1 MFIPTLSLTKSD
13 SKRLGELAE
22 AYFGMADCT
31 GLAKEAE
38 RLFARQ
44 APWSDVRVAH
54 FPTGFE
60 AKQIRLAVFID
71 FHLPQAV
78 FLTKGEAGDA

>member
-1 MFIPTLSLTKSD
+1 MFVPTLDLTAAD

-22 AYFGMADCT
+22 QFFGQADCSA
-31 GLAKEAE
+31 LAKEAE
-38 RLFARQ
+38 RLFARR
-44 APWSDVRVAH
+44 APWSDVRVVH

-60 AKQIRLAVFID
+60 DREIRLAVFID

-78 FLTKGEAGDA
+78 FLTRVQVDE